1 MKSNKS
7 AYKNVIYSMTGS
19 IFNIIIPI
27 IVFPYVTRV
36 LGVVGIGKYSF
47 YSSALTYAALFTGF
61 GIALY
66 GSREIGKF
74 VDNRQ
79 KRAQS
84 FAELITI
91 NLITVAISAILIVY
105 FAFFSSYSDDWL
117 IIILFSLTLL
127 TNAIGAEWF
136 FVGIEMQG
144 FMLVRNVIF
153 KTLSTIMIFLLVTE
167 PEHLARYVAITI
179 FSLAGTSLTNIYYWI
194 KLSDFRSLK
203 ALRLS
208 KYLKPLSSIFSIEIL
223 LRYLGLGDVVI
234 LGVLAGDNAVGI
246 YSMGLKVFLLVSSVL
261 KVTATTL
268 MPRSAYYLET
278 NDRDGFNRLLNKTIR
293 MLFLVGMPVS
303 ACLYL
308 FAEPIILI
316 LGGSQFEGSVGLMKK
331 MSFFLLLS
339 VLVNTYVFQALYPQ
353 NKTKSIICAH
363 LVGLVFG
370 VLLNCILVPYLS
382 YHGTFIAFAVSNLV
396 IAGVLVGMEST
407 FFKGSFL
414 LRDYLNYI
422 IATAIS
428 VVLAYLCSMLLSGS
442 FWVISAIIFGLI
454 YMVSLQLLKDDL
466 YLNIK
471 QSIIR
476 KIK

>member
-1 MKSNKS
+1 
-7 AYKNVIYSMTGS
+7 
-19 IFNIIIPI
+19 
-27 IVFPYVTRV
+27 
-36 LGVVGIGKYSF
+36 
-47 YSSALTYAALFTGF
+47 
-61 GIALY
+61 
-66 GSREIGKF
+66 
-74 VDNRQ
+74 
-79 KRAQS
+79 
-84 FAELITI
+84 
-91 NLITVAISAILIVY
+91 
-105 FAFFSSYSDDWL
+105 
-117 IIILFSLTLL
+117 
-127 TNAIGAEWF
+127 
-136 FVGIEMQG
+136 
-144 FMLVRNVIF
+144 
-153 KTLSTIMIFLLVTE
+153 
-167 PEHLARYVAITI
+167 
-179 FSLAGTSLTNIYYWI
+179 
-194 KLSDFRSLK
+194 
-203 ALRLS
+203 
-208 KYLKPLSSIFSIEIL
+208 
-223 LRYLGLGDVVI
+223 
-234 LGVLAGDNAVGI
+234 
-246 YSMGLKVFLLVSSVL
+246 MGLKVFLLVSSVL

-370 VLLNCILVPYLS
+370 VMLNCILVPYLS

-442 FWVISAIIFGLI
+442 FWVISAILFGLI
-454 YMVSLQLLKDDL
+454 YMVSLHILKDDL